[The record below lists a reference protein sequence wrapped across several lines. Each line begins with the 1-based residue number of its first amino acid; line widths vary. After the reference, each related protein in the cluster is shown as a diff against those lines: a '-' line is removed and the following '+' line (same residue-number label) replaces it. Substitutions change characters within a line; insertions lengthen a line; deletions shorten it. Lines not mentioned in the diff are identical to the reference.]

1 MLIIRTIT
9 IMIKEK
15 TIRRKSRQRQII
27 LDELKKLKT
36 HPRADLL
43 FKIVR
48 KKLPNISFGTVY
60 RNLNLL
66 RDQGEVL
73 ELTCGKHGCRY
84 DGTATNHYHFSCLKC
99 GRVFDLDQPVLRD
112 LDMKVSNKSGMAVNY
127 HRTDFYGYCRECK
140 SRNMSA
146 DK

>member
-1 MLIIRTIT
+1 MLLIIRIIT
-9 IMIKEK
+9 IIIKEK
-15 TIRRKSRQRQII
+15 ILRRKSKQRKII

-66 RDQGEVL
+66 RDRGEVL

-99 GRVFDLDQPVLRD
+99 GRVFYLDQPGLRD
-112 LDMKVSNKSGMAVNY
+112 LRS
-127 HRTDFYGYCRECK
+127 E
-140 SRNMSA
+140 
-146 DK
+146 

>member
-1 MLIIRTIT
+1 
-9 IMIKEK
+9 MIKEK
-15 TIRRKSRQRQII
+15 ILRRKSTQRKII

-66 RDQGEVL
+66 RDQGEIL
-73 ELTCGKHGCRY
+73 ELTCGKHSCRY
-84 DGTATNHYHFSCLKC
+84 DGTVTNHYHFFCLKC
-99 GRVFDLDQPVLRD
+99 ERVFDLDEPVLRD
-112 LDMKVSNKSGMAVNY
+112 LDMRVSKKSGMAVNY
-127 HRTDFYGYCRECK
+127 HRIDFYGYCRECK
-140 SRNMSA
+140 SRNMNE